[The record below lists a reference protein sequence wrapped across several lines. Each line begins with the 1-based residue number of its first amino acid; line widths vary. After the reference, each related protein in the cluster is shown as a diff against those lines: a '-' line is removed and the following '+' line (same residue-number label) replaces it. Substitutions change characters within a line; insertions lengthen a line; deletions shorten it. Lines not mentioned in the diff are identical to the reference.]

1 MTVLNIADIPSSINS
16 VEKLAVWASTVLN
29 DLYSTQTIEEAVN
42 STEFVTQSAPFY
54 VQASTP
60 PGWRHI
66 SRLSVPLAAGWR
78 RQGKIWIHAQDIG
91 STAIPAEMKS

>member
-16 VEKLAVWASTVLN
+16 VEKLAVWSLTVLN
-29 DLYSTQTIEEAVN
+29 DLYATQTIEEAVN

-60 PGWRHI
+60 PGWRLI
-66 SRLSVPLAAGWR
+66 SRLSVPLAPGWR
-78 RQGKIWIHAQDIG
+78 RQGKIWVHAQDIG
-91 STAIPAEMKS
+91 